1 MISPLLSFA
10 SRSFFLFNFNASYN
24 AQLLTLIEI
33 FHVSKQSQEWNR
45 AMDWASKT
53 EWSLYKIME
62 QCQNRTKSRWW
73 QECHFPINTRTVQ
86 RPCNNCAT
94 EIKCNLL
101 LTAGALLGPIHWA
114 YYAKESLM
122 VMLRLML
129 KIVTYQEQLCSK
141 LHVRSSTACCPSVA
155 AGKLF
160 LCVRQYIN
168 PVWVAITLQLHIFMT
183 LWNPTLW
190 RFSGV
195 PLDNEVL
202 LSFMFG
208 N

>member
-1 MISPLLSFA
+1 
-10 SRSFFLFNFNASYN
+10 
-24 AQLLTLIEI
+24 
-33 FHVSKQSQEWNR
+33 
-45 AMDWASKT
+45 MDWASKT

-101 LTAGALLGPIHWA
+101 LTAGALLGSIHWA
-114 YYAKESLM
+114 YYAKKSLNGYATLDAQNSY
-122 VMLRLML
+122 VPRT
-129 KIVTYQEQLCSK
+129 I
-141 LHVRSSTACCPSVA
+141 VRSSTAHCPSVA
-155 AGKLF
+155 AGTLL
-160 LCVRQYIN
+160 LCVRQYIST
-168 PVWVAITLQLHIFMT
+168 VWVAITLKLRIFMT
-183 LWNPTLW
+183 LWNQTLW
-190 RFSGV
+190 SFSGV
-195 PLDNEVL
+195 PLGNEVL